1 MQTFETDVCVIAGG
15 PAGLAA
21 AISAAER
28 GASVVLLEKAN
39 TTGGAGNMG
48 MGPLGIGSRLAKEAM
63 ADLDVE
69 KAFRI
74 FMDYTHWR
82 VDARLVRA
90 YLEKSGS
97 TIHWLEDMGVR
108 FAGVAKYFP
117 SSQATWHMV
126 RPESGKPG
134 PRSASTM
141 FKIMTE
147 RAVELG
153 VEILYETPA
162 VSLEKSEKGYIS
174 AVLAKDKNGEDV
186 RVECLAAVIATGGFG
201 DNPEMIKEQIGYE
214 WGKDLFSF
222 RIPGMVGD
230 GIRMAMDVGAE
241 STDLNIEMTVN
252 SPGVEDG
259 GLPSTLWV
267 QPKTLVL
274 NDRCERIMNE
284 ELLENTTF
292 AGNAV
297 SIQHDCVAYS
307 ILDST
312 VVEFYEKHGLDV
324 TSLVHPHCNLEN
336 FEEQARRAKANGLNN
351 LYIANSVEELAKEL
365 GVDETALQ
373 AAFDE
378 YNTGCKNRDDYFFK
392 RNKDLIALDKA
403 PYYAVRLHPSG
414 YGTLGGIKIN
424 YKAEVMSK
432 ENKPIEGLYAAGTD
446 ACNIFGDSYVFV
458 LPGNTMGF
466 ALNSGRI
473 AGESAA
479 AYVFEE
485 E

>member
-1 MQTFETDVCVIAGG
+1 MQTYNTDVCVIAGG

-28 GASVVLLEKAN
+28 GAEVILLEKAN

-48 MGPLGIGSRLAKEAM
+48 MGPLGIGSRLAKGAM
-63 ADLDVE
+63 ADLDAE

-90 YLEKSGS
+90 YLEKSGD

-108 FAGVAKYFP
+108 FDSVAKYFP
-117 SSQATWHMV
+117 SSQATWHIV
-126 RPESGKPG
+126 KPESGKPG
-134 PRSASTM
+134 PRAASAM
-141 FKIMTE
+141 FKAMTD

-153 VEILYETPA
+153 VKILYETPA
-162 VSLEKSEKGYIS
+162 VSLEKSDKGYIN
-174 AVLAKDKNGEDV
+174 AVLAKDSAGNDV
-186 RVECLAAVIATGGFG
+186 RVECLAAIIATGGFG
-201 DNPEMIKEQIGYE
+201 DNPQMIKDRIGYE

-222 RIPGMVGD
+222 RIPGVVGD
-230 GIRMAMDVGAE
+230 GIKMAMDVGAE
-241 STDLNIEMTVN
+241 STDVNIEMTVN
-252 SPGVEDG
+252 SPGLADAG
-259 GLPSTLWV
+259 ISPSLWV

-274 NDRCERIMNE
+274 NNRCERIMNE

-297 SIQHDCVAYS
+297 SIQNSRVAYS
-307 ILDST
+307 IVDSR
-312 VVEFYEKHGLDV
+312 VVDYYTKNGFDV
-324 TSLVHPHCNLEN
+324 VSLVHSYGLEN
-336 FEEQARRAKANGLNN
+336 FEQQAKQARANGFDN
-351 LYIANSVEELAKEL
+351 LYMADTVEELAAQMGL
-365 GVDETALQ
+365 DEDAFK

-378 YNTGCKNRDDYFFK
+378 YNTGCRDKEDYFYK
-392 RNKDLIALDKA
+392 HGKHLMALEKA
-403 PYYAVRLHPSG
+403 PFYAVRLHPSG

-424 YKAEVMSK
+424 YKTEVLSK

-446 ACNIFGDSYVFV
+446 ACSIFGVSYVFV